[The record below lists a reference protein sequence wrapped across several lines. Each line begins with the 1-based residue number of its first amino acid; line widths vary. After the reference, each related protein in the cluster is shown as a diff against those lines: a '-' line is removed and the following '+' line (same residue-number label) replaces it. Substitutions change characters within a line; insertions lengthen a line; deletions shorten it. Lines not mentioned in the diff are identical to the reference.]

1 METAVPQTPPPGGD
15 GPNEPAE
22 TETEARLRRQR
33 DAWQAR
39 YEGALEAVSV
49 VAAAMEAA
57 IAAAGPAPTLTQP
70 DPADWIAAR
79 A

>member
-15 GPNEPAE
+15 GPNEP
-22 TETEARLRRQR
+22 
-33 DAWQAR
+33 
-39 YEGALEAVSV
+39 

-70 DPADWIAAR
+70 DPADWIATR
-79 A
+79 T